1 MLMSIRDK
9 VTGWLA
15 YVIIFLI
22 SIPFALWGLQDY
34 LNPSANSYAAKVA
47 DSEIST
53 RTLDTETL
61 RYRQQLQEMFG
72 GKLPALL
79 DDESTLK
86 RQVLERLISSEVLD
100 QLTKSEGYRVG
111 DAQLAAIVSSMQV
124 FFKDEQFDK
133 ELYGLQLRSQG
144 LTEVG
149 FEQRLRRATR
159 MDQLR
164 QGLAASSFLIESQV
178 KDLYEI
184 LQQERSVSYITLPLK
199 NALREVSI
207 SDASID
213 AEYEKNAKRYMSP
226 QRVKVSYI
234 ELSANQLGQNIDVD
248 EDSLK
253 ATYEERRDQ
262 YGTPE
267 EREARHLLVKLSATA
282 STDEQAA
289 AKQKIDELYNQAI
302 AGADFS
308 ELAKE
313 HSEDKGSAKNG
324 GALGVVARGIMV
336 KPFEDA
342 LFALAL
348 DEVSQPIKTQFGWHI
363 IVLDKIHAG
372 DTKSF
377 AEMRADL
384 VKEFKLKEAENLFFD
399 KAEHLANLSYENPDS
414 LLIASE
420 VLAVPI
426 RETDWFTQ
434 DQGTGIAADP
444 KLRSMA
450 FSSDLI
456 IEGRNSDLIEYDGRV
471 LVIRVKEYEAA
482 KPLAKDEVRDSI
494 LATLKQREAQVV
506 LRDKGKALLEKLK
519 GRELSESLA
528 KEVLGNYENVGF
540 VNREDKRLPT
550 EVSTLAFSM
559 SKPDGS
565 GTHEG
570 MSLSSG
576 DYVVIEVAAVR
587 DGKQTTSAEEAIEK
601 LSASLRQQ
609 FADNEYTALLQD
621 YVSKADI
628 ERAKLE

>member
-47 DSEIST
+47 DNEISM
-53 RTLDTETL
+53 RTLDAETL

-72 GKLPALL
+72 GKLPPLLANDSAL
-79 DDESTLK
+79 K
-86 RQVLERLISSEVLD
+86 QQVLERLISSEVLD
-100 QLTKSEGYRVG
+100 QLTKNNGYAVG
-111 DAQLAAIVSSMQV
+111 DAQLAALVSSMQV
-124 FFKDEQFDK
+124 FLKDEHFDK
-133 ELYGLQLRSQG
+133 ELYSLQLRSQG

-164 QGLAASSFLIESQV
+164 QGLAASSFSLGSQV
-178 KDLYEI
+178 EDLSKL

-199 NALREVSI
+199 NALSEVSI

-213 AEYEKNAKRYMSP
+213 AEYEKNPKRYMSP

-234 ELSANQLGQNIDVD
+234 ELSADQLGQDIDVD
-248 EDSLK
+248 EDTLK

-262 YGTPE
+262 YGAPE
-267 EREARHLLVKLSATA
+267 EREARHLLVKLSAAA
-282 STDEQAA
+282 SDEEQAA
-289 AKQKIDELYNQAI
+289 AKQKIDGFYNKAV
-302 AGADFS
+302 AGEDFS
-308 ELAKE
+308 ALAKQS
-313 HSEDKGSAKNG
+313 SEDMGSAKKG
-324 GALGVVARGIMV
+324 GALGVVSRGIMV
-336 KPFEDA
+336 KPFEDV

-348 DEVSQPIKTQFGWHI
+348 DEVSRPVKTQFGWHI
-363 IVLDKIHAG
+363 IVLDKIHVG

-377 AEMRADL
+377 AEMRAGL
-384 VKEFKLKEAENLFFD
+384 LKEFKLKGAENLFFD

-420 VLAVPI
+420 VLAVPVA
-426 RETDWFTQ
+426 ETDWFTQ
-434 DQGTGIAADP
+434 DQGTGIALDP

-471 LVIRVKEYEAA
+471 LVIRVKEYEVA
-482 KPLAKDEVRDSI
+482 KPLAKNKVRDSI
-494 LATLKQREAQVV
+494 FATLKQREARVI
-506 LRDKGKALLEKLK
+506 LRDKGKALLEKLA
-519 GRELSESLA
+519 GRELSEFLA
-528 KEVLGNYENVGF
+528 KEASGKYVDVGF
-540 VNREDKRLPT
+540 VNRENKRLPA
-550 EVSTLAFSM
+550 EMSTLAFSM
-559 SKPDGS
+559 EKPS
-565 GTHEG
+565 ATGTHEG

-576 DYVVIEVAAVR
+576 DYVVIEVA
-587 DGKQTTSAEEAIEK
+587 
-601 LSASLRQQ
+601 
-609 FADNEYTALLQD
+609 
-621 YVSKADI
+621 
-628 ERAKLE
+628 